1 MYNVYQYYMW
11 PNEHEHRKIL
21 LEKVER
27 KEAEYKVNENTVVY
41 LPSKQY

>member
-11 PNEHEHRKIL
+11 PNEHEHR
-21 LEKVER
+21 KVER